1 MLDAILGEFF
11 SIYSTETKANAI
23 QLNWLQSC
31 VNWISFR
38 FERAF
43 HSIDQSNK
51 NLIFRTLLK
60 YRKRVFSE
68 IEIGRKVL
76 EKLGLHNS
84 AALHAFLHRHAS
96 HDCWRLNSSYSSHC
110 RVSFHPAGDKRWNC
124 GIKCTCAIVLP
135 TGFALLH
142 KNTVDCR

>member
-1 MLDAILGEFF
+1 MPDCENTIKVELNFHSIIFSFF
-11 SIYSTETKANAI
+11 IHSLHVRRDTGRVFFIYSIETKANAI

-110 RVSFHPAGDKRWNC
+110 RVSFSPR
-124 GIKCTCAIVLP
+124 
-135 TGFALLH
+135 
-142 KNTVDCR
+142 RR